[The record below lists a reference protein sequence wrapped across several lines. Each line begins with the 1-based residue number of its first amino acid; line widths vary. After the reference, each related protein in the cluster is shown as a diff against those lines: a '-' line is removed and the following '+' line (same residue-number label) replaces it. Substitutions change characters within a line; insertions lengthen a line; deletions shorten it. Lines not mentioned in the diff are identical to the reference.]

1 LQIETIKWVS
11 GAVRIIDQ
19 TRLPLQLVYL
29 DCRDVETLAQAI
41 EELKVRGAPAIG
53 VAATYGVVLS
63 VWGQKDTSQE
73 LERKVRC
80 AVDRLSHTRP
90 TAINLFWALE
100 RMQRAFTQSRG
111 EEPERIQHLLLQ
123 EADRIFEQERKVC
136 QKIGENGAA
145 LLEDGMSV
153 LTHCNAG
160 ALATAGLGTALG
172 VIYAAKSQGKHICVF
187 ADETRPLLQGARL
200 TAWEL
205 LQNEIEVTLI
215 CDNAAAALMR
225 TGRID
230 AVLVGADRIARN
242 GDVANKVGT
251 YGLAV
256 LAKEHHIPFY
266 VAAPLSTLDMNLADG
281 SQIPI
286 EQRNSEEVTQGFGL
300 QTAPPEVKV
309 FNPAFD
315 VTPAELVSAII
326 SEKGIARNPY
336 EPTFQRWVK

>member
-53 VAATYGVVLS
+53 VAAAYGVVLS
-63 VWGQKDTSQE
+63 VWGQEDTSQE
-73 LERKVRC
+73 LERKV
-80 AVDRLSHTRP
+80 
-90 TAINLFWALE
+90 
-100 RMQRAFTQSRG
+100 
-111 EEPERIQHLLLQ
+111 PERIQHLLLQ
-123 EADRIFEQERKVC
+123 EADRILEQDREVC
-136 QKIGENGAA
+136 RKIGENGAA

-242 GDVANKVGT
+242 GDLANKVGT
-251 YGLAV
+251 CGLAI
-256 LAKEHHIPFY
+256 LAKEHRIPCY
-266 VAAPLSTLDMNLADG
+266 VAAPLSTLDMTLADG
-281 SQIPI
+281 NKIPI
-286 EQRNSEEVTQGFGL
+286 EQRNPEEVTRGFGL

-336 EPTFQRWVK
+336 EPAFQRWVK